1 MKLPIRCLKLKFG
14 QMAKQLADQSQG
26 GFSGNTK
33 ENPKNETCK
42 AIGLRSKKVL
52 PPFVPPTPKNVDE
65 IVVEDVEDGVVE
77 KNYGEVNIP
86 FTEALNK
93 MPLYAKFMKEL
104 LSGKKRPK
112 DDENISLLENCSAIL
127 QKKLPPKM
135 KDQVDTCPTEP

>member
-1 MKLPIRCLKLKFG
+1 
-14 QMAKQLADQSQG
+14 MAKQLADQSQG

-77 KNYGEVNIP
+77 KNYGEVLV
-86 FTEALNK
+86 E
-93 MPLYAKFMKEL
+93 KENDH
-104 LSGKKRPK
+104 GVVENERKEKKY
-112 DDENISLLENCSAIL
+112 
-127 QKKLPPKM
+127 
-135 KDQVDTCPTEP
+135 